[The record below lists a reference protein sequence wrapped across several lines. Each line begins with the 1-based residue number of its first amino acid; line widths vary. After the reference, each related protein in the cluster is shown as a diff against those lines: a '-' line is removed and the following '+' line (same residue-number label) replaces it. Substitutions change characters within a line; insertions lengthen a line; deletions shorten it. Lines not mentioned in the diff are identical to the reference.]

1 MFFFSKTNCQYN
13 HTQGCWFSTYVHIIV
28 WYHIVLY
35 RNSNTNR
42 THFEQKQLRTGVSK
56 YYIGPVGQLTVSRP
70 CRLALHQPCQ
80 PRGRVLTLTDPR
92 GRHFFEN
99 WHYPILLTLSNAR
112 GGVLTLTDARGE
124 VVSLFHQRGEVLTLA
139 DVVFTRT
146 VDEVLAW
153 MKANRLQLN
162 PAKTEVFWCASSR
175 RQHQI
180 LTVPVRVGDALV
192 SPVTAARDL
201 GVYIDASITMRTQV
215 INTIRVCFAALRQ
228 IRSVRRSLPQHA
240 LLTLIRTLDTGHHQV
255 GSV

>member
-1 MFFFSKTNCQYN
+1 MSHYLFVTVNIYNTHFSSVSLNVFFLKQTVSITIHKDAGFR
-13 HTQGCWFSTYVHIIV
+13 HVHIIV

-99 WHYPILLTLSNAR
+99 WHYPILLILSNAR

-146 VDEVLAW
+146 VDEVLAR

-162 PAKTEVFWCASSR
+162 PAKTEV
-175 RQHQI
+175 
-180 LTVPVRVGDALV
+180 L
-192 SPVTAARDL
+192 
-201 GVYIDASITMRTQV
+201 
-215 INTIRVCFAALRQ
+215 
-228 IRSVRRSLPQHA
+228 
-240 LLTLIRTLDTGHHQV
+240 
-255 GSV
+255 